1 MNVKRIRECDI
12 GKVHLFKNISGAS
25 IKNILEES
33 SIRKLEKKEVL
44 FRENDSISKI
54 YFLLEG
60 KVSTFK
66 ISENGERK
74 IIFMLKEGEMINE
87 VLVDNRRNS
96 TIGCEAFE
104 KSLVLECDMKNFLY
118 YMERDFALT
127 KNILSYSELRTRRL
141 YRQLKNSISIKI
153 DKKLAAKLYR
163 ISKEFG
169 IKNGEWTLINFNLTI
184 TYLADMLGCKRE
196 TLSRS
201 MKILQDQNLV
211 KIDGKKI
218 YTKKEELAKYF
229 KGN

>member
-1 MNVKRIRECDI
+1 MKKIREYDI
-12 GKVHLFKNISGAS
+12 DKVNIFKNISDVS
-25 IKNILEES
+25 RKNILESS
-33 SIRKLEKKEVL
+33 SIRKLDKKEVL
-44 FRENDSISKI
+44 FRENDSINKV

-74 IIFMLKEGEMINE
+74 IIFMIRAGEMINE
-87 VLVDNRRNS
+87 VLVDNKKNS

-104 KSLVLECDMKNFLY
+104 KSLVLECDMKIFLNS
-118 YMERDFALT
+118 MEKDFTLT

-169 IKNGEWTLINFNLTI
+169 IKNGEWTLINMNLTI

-229 KGN
+229 KGK

>member
-1 MNVKRIRECDI
+1 MKKIREYNID
-12 GKVHLFKNISGAS
+12 KVHIFENISDVS
-25 IKNILEES
+25 RKNILDSS
-33 SIRKLEKKEVL
+33 SIRKLDKKEVL
-44 FRENDSISKI
+44 FRENDSINKV
-54 YFLLEG
+54 YFLLKG

-74 IIFMLKEGEMINE
+74 IIFMIKAGEMINE
-87 VLVDNRRNS
+87 VLVDNKKNS

-104 KSLVLECDMKNFLY
+104 KSLVLECDMKSFLNS
-118 YMERDFALT
+118 MEKDFTLT

-169 IKNGEWTLINFNLTI
+169 IKNGEWTLINMNLTI

-211 KIDGKKI
+211 KINGKKI
-218 YTKKEELAKYF
+218 YTKKEDLAKYF